1 MGEEKEINDIK
12 IIKEFHD
19 LFTDK
24 EFVKINLE
32 NGFIFEKSANIEPLT
47 QTQNNTMKKILDTK
61 ESTVFEKT
69 VMKKQIAIKFVQ
81 DFYEDG
87 NKLSLNIYSNNTFI
101 GNIVEPM
108 TFLCP
113 KEVAKNWNTS
123 RTFINM
129 TIPEFGNLN
138 LTLFSYSIPL
148 YGLTFLVSTFGVK
161 VELGLNAAFGPTQ
174 RLDRTLG
181 CRLMVEPYIMPLL
194 WGRGGVSLAGIAEA
208 GV

>member
-69 VMKKQIAIKFVQ
+69 VMKKKITIKFV
-81 DFYEDG
+81 
-87 NKLSLNIYSNNTFI
+87 
-101 GNIVEPM
+101 
-108 TFLCP
+108 
-113 KEVAKNWNTS
+113 
-123 RTFINM
+123 
-129 TIPEFGNLN
+129 
-138 LTLFSYSIPL
+138 
-148 YGLTFLVSTFGVK
+148 
-161 VELGLNAAFGPTQ
+161 
-174 RLDRTLG
+174 
-181 CRLMVEPYIMPLL
+181 
-194 WGRGGVSLAGIAEA
+194 
-208 GV
+208 